1 MSQKKVD
8 LYKEQKANRS
18 QIMKKEK
25 RMLMIEKII
34 GAVVGVL
41 VVCWVVFSIVNKL
54 TAKDDTA
61 TEVVE
66 TAMDT
71 SAIDDFVSALSA
83 EDEEELTEA
92 GSEELT
98 EADEEDGEAEEEAA
112 EETDEEEAE
121 EADKEETAETEEETA
136 ETEEETAEADEEA
149 AGTEEEA
156 SAEETAE
163 EAEEAGEDGAQ
174 E

>member
-98 EADEEDGEAEEEAA
+98 EAAEEDGEAEEEAA
-112 EETDEEEAE
+112 EETDEEETE
-121 EADKEETAETEEETA
+121 EADKEETAETD
-136 ETEEETAEADEEA
+136 EETAEADEEA

-163 EAEEAGEDGAQ
+163 ETEEAGEDGAQ